1 MEQCVLVGELLG
13 YARVST
19 LEQDAALQHDAL
31 SAAGCFRSWTDT
43 ASGAVT
49 DRPEL
54 ANLMDAL
61 RPGDTLVVWRLDRL
75 GRSLPHLIETVRGL
89 AERGIGFRSLQE
101 SIDTTTP
108 GGRLVFHIFG
118 SLAEFER
125 DLIRERT
132 MAGLAAARRRGRVG
146 GRPTVM
152 TAAKT
157 KQAQRMVTAGTPLT
171 EVAEVLGVSRTTLYR
186 HLKTQP
192 TIRSAAAPTPVP
204 ATAPATAPAAS
215 SVRSSRACPSCGLEP
230 ATREEAAALRA
241 DLAVLWLHPDPATP
255 GAVVEARHCRACH
268 PRGAV
273 VDVECVRCGDG
284 PIITG
289 TLAHDS
295 TPGSVAYP
303 ARRWLVAAGW
313 VTAPELVCPEH

>member
-1 MEQCVLVGELLG
+1 MEQYLLVGELLG

-31 SAAGCFRSWTDT
+31 SAAGCFRTWTDT
-43 ASGAVT
+43 ASGSLT

-54 ANLMDAL
+54 AALMDAL

-101 SIDTTTP
+101 LIDTTTP

-152 TAAKT
+152 TEAKT
-157 KQAQRMVTAGTPLT
+157 KQAARMVKAGTPLT

-186 HLKTQP
+186 HLKTTPSP
-192 TIRSAAAPTPVP
+192 TT
-204 ATAPATAPAAS
+204 ATAGLAPVV
-215 SVRSSRACPSCGLEP
+215 VRPVSAVGEHSARACPSCGREP
-230 ATREEAAALRA
+230 STREEAMQLRA
-241 DLAVLWLHPDPATP
+241 DLAVLWLHPDSTHPKS
-255 GAVVEARHCRACH
+255 VVEARHCRTCQPH
-268 PRGAV
+268 GPV
-273 VDVECVRCGDG
+273 VDVECARCGDG

-289 TLAHDS
+289 ALAQDS
-295 TPGSVAYP
+295 APGSVAYP

-313 VTAPELVCPEH
+313 ATAPELVCPVH

>member
-1 MEQCVLVGELLG
+1 VGELLG

-19 LEQDAALQHDAL
+19 LEQDTALQHDAL
-31 SAAGCFRSWTDT
+31 SAAGCFRLWTDT

-54 ANLMDAL
+54 GAVMDAL

-89 AERGIGFRSLQE
+89 ADRGVGFRSLQE
-101 SIDTTTP
+101 TIDTTTP
-108 GGRLVFHIFG
+108 GGRLVFHVFG

-146 GRPTVM
+146 GRPPVM
-152 TAAKT
+152 TASKT
-157 KQAQRMVTAGTPLT
+157 KQAERMVAAGTPLS
-171 EVAEVLGVSRTTLYR
+171 EVADVLGVSRTTLYR
-186 HLKTQP
+186 HLKTQLTTALPP
-192 TIRSAAAPTPVP
+192 TPAAGPVAAAPSPVV
-204 ATAPATAPAAS
+204 AS
-215 SVRSSRACPSCGLEP
+215 AMRSARACPSCGLEP
-230 ATREEAAALRA
+230 STRAEAAQLRA
-241 DLAVLWLHPDPATP
+241 DLAVLWLHPDPNIP
-255 GAVVEARHCRACH
+255 GAVVEGLHCRACH
-268 PRGAV
+268 PRGRV

-284 PIITG
+284 PIVTG
-289 TLAHDS
+289 VLAEDS

-313 VTAPELVCPEH
+313 STAPELVCSAH

>member
-1 MEQCVLVGELLG
+1 MEQCVFVGELLG

-31 SAAGCFRSWTDT
+31 RAAGCFRSWTDT
-43 ASGAVT
+43 ASGSLT
-49 DRPEL
+49 ERPEL
-54 ANLMDAL
+54 GAVMDAL

-89 AERGIGFRSLQE
+89 AERGMGFRSLQE
-101 SIDTTTP
+101 NIDTTTP
-108 GGRLVFHIFG
+108 GGRLVFHVFG

-152 TAAKT
+152 TEAKT
-157 KQAQRMVTAGTPLT
+157 KQAARMVKAGTPLT
-171 EVAEVLGVSRTTLYR
+171 EVADVLGVSRTTLYR
-186 HLKTQP
+186 HLKTRP
-192 TIRSAAAPTPVP
+192 NEVASIP
-204 ATAPATAPAAS
+204 PAAS
-215 SVRSSRACPSCGLEP
+215 LAPVMVPGTSVGERSGRACPSCGDKP
-230 ATREEAAALRA
+230 GTRAEAMQLSA
-241 DLAVLWLHPDPATP
+241 DLAVQWLHPDPESA
-255 GAVVEARHCRACH
+255 GSVVAARHCRTCQ
-268 PRGAV
+268 PRGSV
-273 VDVECVRCGDG
+273 VDVECTRCGDG

-289 TLAHDS
+289 ALAEDS
-295 TPGSVAYP
+295 APGSVAYP

-313 VTAPELVCPEH
+313 ATAPELVCPAH

>member
-1 MEQCVLVGELLG
+1 MGELLG

-43 ASGAVT
+43 ASGSLT
-49 DRPEL
+49 DRPEFGSV
-54 ANLMDAL
+54 MDAL

-101 SIDTTTP
+101 AIDTTTP

-171 EVAEVLGVSRTTLYR
+171 EVADVLGVSRTTLYR

-192 TIRSAAAPTPVP
+192 AMTPAAAAAPTPVVAVP
-204 ATAPATAPAAS
+204 PVAAGAG
-215 SVRSSRACPSCGLEP
+215 RSSRACPSCGLEP
-230 ATREEAAALRA
+230 STRAEAAQLRA
-241 DLAVLWLHPDPATP
+241 DLAVRWLHPDPTTP
-255 GAVVEARHCRACH
+255 GAVVEARHCRSCH
-268 PRGAV
+268 PRGQV
-273 VDVECVRCGDG
+273 VDVECTRCGDG
-284 PIITG
+284 PIVTG
-289 TLAHDS
+289 VLAEDS

-313 VTAPELVCPEH
+313 STALELVCPEH